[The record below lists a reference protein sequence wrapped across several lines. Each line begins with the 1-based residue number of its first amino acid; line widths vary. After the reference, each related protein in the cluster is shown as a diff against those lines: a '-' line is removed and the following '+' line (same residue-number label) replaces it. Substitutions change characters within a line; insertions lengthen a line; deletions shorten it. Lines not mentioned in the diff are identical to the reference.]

1 MFPLKPLH
9 KLVFRSRRN
18 GTTRWELPGDAVT
31 QSINSIEDNPVNYTI
46 FAASMYESL
55 VDLLNLGSMREVLRN
70 LSMGEKPIRRLTYR
84 KQHSNDVGD

>member
-1 MFPLKPLH
+1 MFLLWPLH

-46 FAASMYESL
+46 FAASMCRSVELRFYAGSSPESFNGRETNPPPP
-55 VDLLNLGSMREVLRN
+55 NLP
-70 LSMGEKPIRRLTYR
+70 KTAF
-84 KQHSNDVGD
+84 K

>member
-1 MFPLKPLH
+1 MFLLWPLH
-9 KLVFRSRRN
+9 KLVFRSSRN

-31 QSINSIEDNPVNYTI
+31 QSINSIEDNPDNYTI

-55 VDLLNLGSMREVLRN
+55 VDLLNLGSMQEVLRN